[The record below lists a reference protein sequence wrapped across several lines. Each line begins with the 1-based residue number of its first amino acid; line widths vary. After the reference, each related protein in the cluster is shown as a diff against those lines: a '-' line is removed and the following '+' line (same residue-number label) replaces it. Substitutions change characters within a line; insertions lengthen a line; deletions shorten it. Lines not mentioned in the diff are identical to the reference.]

1 MRLSDP
7 VTVIKGVGEKTAALL
22 GKLNIRTVEDLLHAY
37 PRDYDCYE
45 EPVKTA
51 EIERPGVYAVS
62 ATLKKRPEVKLT
74 ARVKVVTALLVDEA
88 GTLKATW
95 FNMPYLANSLKP
107 GGRYIFRGRVVKNA
121 YGFVM
126 EQPAVLGSDEYERLL
141 HTRQPIYNLTAGL
154 GNKAVSKAVTK
165 ALEAFPSQKDYL
177 PGWIR
182 EREELAEYNFAL
194 RAIHFPADENEL
206 LFARKRLVFDDF
218 FLFILSLRLLRGAGE
233 RKENGFPAQPGKEAG
248 RLLSELPYEL
258 TRAQKETLEDIW
270 KDMGGKSLM
279 SRLVQGDVGSGK
291 TIVAVLALL
300 TAVESGYQGAL
311 MAPTEVLARQH
322 FESVTKLFSEHKITC
337 RVVLLVGSMTAKE
350 KRTAYEQIASH
361 EADMI
366 IGTHALI
373 QKKVVYDCL
382 GLVITDEQH
391 RFGVRQRELFSKKGG
406 DPHVLVMSATPI
418 PRTLAIILYGDLDI
432 SVMDELPAK
441 RLPIKNCVVDTSFR
455 PNAWKFIG
463 REVAAGRQAYVICP
477 LVEASEL
484 SEGENVVDYAKLL
497 GQALPS
503 SVRVDYLHGRMH
515 PAEKE
520 RRMTAFAAGEIQVLV
535 STTVI
540 EVGVDVPNATVILI
554 ENAERFG
561 LAGLHQLRG
570 RVGRGAY
577 QSYCIFVNTSGDEEK
592 NKRLE
597 ILNKSND
604 GFYIAS
610 EDLKLRGPGDMF
622 GIRQSGLMEFSI
634 GDVFTDAAILKE
646 ASKAA
651 EEVLSRDWALESEE
665 YRVLREKIDL
675 ELLRRVD
682 GVLAL

>member
-1 MRLSDP
+1 MRRSDP
-7 VTVIKGVGEKTAALL
+7 VTAIKGVGEKTAALL
-22 GKLNIRTVEDLLHAY
+22 GKLNIRTVEDLLRAY

-45 EPVKTA
+45 DPVKTA
-51 EIERPGVYAVS
+51 QIGKPGVYAV
-62 ATLKKRPEVKLT
+62 AAALKKRPEVKAA
-74 ARVKVVTALLVDEA
+74 ARVKVVTALLADDT
-88 GTLKATW
+88 GTLKVTW

-126 EQPAVLGSDEYERLL
+126 EQPAVLGFDEYERLL

-154 GNKAVSKAVTK
+154 GNKAVSKAVAK
-165 ALEAFPSQKDYL
+165 ALEALPTQKDYL

-182 EREELAEYNFAL
+182 EKLGLEEYHSAL
-194 RAIHFPADENEL
+194 RAIHFPADEKAL
-206 LFARKRLVFDDF
+206 LSARKRLVFDDF

-233 RKENGFPAQPGKEAG
+233 RKENGFPIQPGKEAG

-258 TRAQKETLEDIW
+258 TGAQKETLGDIL

-291 TIVAVLALL
+291 TIVAILALL
-300 TAVESGYQGAL
+300 SAVESGYQGAM

-350 KRTAYEQIASH
+350 KKTVYEQIASH

-463 REVAAGRQAYVICP
+463 REVAAGRQAYVIFLGRRFLPLSGWIISTAGCSPRKKNGGWRPLQPGRFRCWCP
-477 LVEASEL
+477 
-484 SEGENVVDYAKLL
+484 
-497 GQALPS
+497 P
-503 SVRVDYLHGRMH
+503 R
-515 PAEKE
+515 
-520 RRMTAFAAGEIQVLV
+520 
-535 STTVI
+535 
-540 EVGVDVPNATVILI
+540 
-554 ENAERFG
+554 
-561 LAGLHQLRG
+561 
-570 RVGRGAY
+570 
-577 QSYCIFVNTSGDEEK
+577 
-592 NKRLE
+592 
-597 ILNKSND
+597 
-604 GFYIAS
+604 
-610 EDLKLRGPGDMF
+610 
-622 GIRQSGLMEFSI
+622 
-634 GDVFTDAAILKE
+634 
-646 ASKAA
+646 
-651 EEVLSRDWALESEE
+651 
-665 YRVLREKIDL
+665 
-675 ELLRRVD
+675 
-682 GVLAL
+682 